1 MILENRIM
9 DILRFELMSKKVK
22 YISVFDSFLVKKS
35 DVKMVLKM
43 CNKLLSSIDDS
54 LTLRFKSDM
63 NYKEIIEIK
72 GN

>member
-1 MILENRIM
+1 MILENIIM

>member
-9 DILRFELMSKKVK
+9 NILRYELMRKEIK

>member
-72 GN
+72 RK